1 MALLVG
7 LDEEQVQ
14 KILID
19 LLQAEDKTMGEA
31 VAALEQYRLRFE

>member
-19 LLQAEDKTMGEA
+19 LLQAEDKTMEEA